1 VLSCSRACPST
12 LGIDSLKGTHLM
24 THRGPVLAEAE
35 AAVNLAQL
43 EYFLAVARSR
53 NFSRAAEDCYI
64 SQSSLSKQIKALEKE
79 LSVDLFVRSSAGVHL
94 TPAGEMFSS
103 FAGNTHRD
111 YERVLLSLGRYSA
124 GAHDRVRLGAVPLM
138 EAYDLDSTLAD
149 FQIDN
154 MDTQVDLFEREQ
166 ANLLRRLE
174 MDQVDVAIM
183 ITNNLSR
190 DEYDWVALVRD
201 EIVIVCSN
209 HHPLARAHRI
219 SLGEL
224 KDERFVMLDVN
235 SANHEIFCGECR
247 KEGFFPNVIFMHTRH
262 RPLLSAVKRGIG
274 ITALARGLTHTK
286 DEAAFCCVPL
296 ERPFYMETGLVFRK
310 DRELTPWAE
319 KLVTFF
325 ARVYE
330 TPVVPAPDKG

>member
-1 VLSCSRACPST
+1 
-12 LGIDSLKGTHLM
+12 
-24 THRGPVLAEAE
+24 VLAEAE
-35 AAVNLAQL
+35 LAVNLTQL

-79 LSVDLFVRSSAGVHL
+79 LGVDLFVRSSAGVHL
-94 TPAGEMFSS
+94 TPAGEMFFS

-111 YERVLLSLGRYSA
+111 HERVLLSLGRYSA
-124 GAHDRVRLGAVPLM
+124 GAHDRVRFGAVPLM
-138 EAYDLDSTLAD
+138 EAYNLDSTLAD

-166 ANLLRRLE
+166 VNLLRRLE
-174 MDQVDVAIM
+174 LDQLDVAIM
-183 ITNNLSR
+183 ITNNLSH

-201 EIVIVCSN
+201 EIVSVCSN

-219 SLGEL
+219 SLSDL
-224 KDERFVMLDVN
+224 KDERFVMLDGN

-247 KEGFFPNVIFMHTRH
+247 KEGFFPNVIFMHARH
-262 RPLLSAVKRGIG
+262 RPLLSAVNRGIG

-296 ERPFYMETGLVFRK
+296 ESPIYMETGLVFRK
-310 DRELTPWAE
+310 DRELTPWAK

-325 ARVYE
+325 ARVHE
-330 TPVVPAPDKG
+330 TPIVLAPDKG